1 MTKREIGLVGF
12 LVAAAV
18 LLVIGVAMLTTPGW
32 AFVAAAAVTAALGV
46 VFFAEVG

>member
-18 LLVIGVAMLTTPGW
+18 LLVIGVSVLTSPGW
-32 AFVAAAAVTAALGV
+32 TFVAAAAAVAVLGV